1 MTDPVQLR
9 FEDEVAV
16 IVIDNPPV
24 NAGSRAVR
32 QALLDRIGEVA
43 DSTARAAVIIG
54 AGRTFVAGS
63 DIREFG
69 APLEE
74 PQLPAV
80 IAAIEA
86 LPVPVVAAIHGAALG
101 GGFELAL
108 GCDARVATPDAV
120 VGLPEVKLGMVPG
133 AGGTQRLVRLVD
145 VATAIELVCSGR
157 RVPAAE
163 ALELGLIDR
172 LAGEDL
178 LQWAIDHARSLGTA
192 KRRLGELPVK
202 SASPEA
208 VVAAAD
214 RAARR
219 GRQRPNVHAAIRLL
233 RSADSAAFATMLAE
247 ERGVFQELRMGPEAA
262 ALRHLFFAE
271 REAGRVDGLK
281 EISPLPVRT
290 VGVVGAGTMGAA
302 IAVCLL
308 NAGLA
313 VRLVEQDDEAL
324 ARGVGRVE
332 TTLAADLAS
341 GRSSA
346 AEHAARRAALQGTV
360 ELGDLADCDLIIE
373 AAFEDLAVK
382 KDLFV
387 RLDRVARAD
396 AVLATNTSYLDIAAI
411 AAATARPEAVL
422 GLHFFSPANVMKLL
436 EVVRTPATSDLALAT
451 GLKLGRQIGKIA
463 VVSGLGEGFI
473 GNRIYSAYRRQ
484 CEFMVEEGAAPEA
497 VDAALEAFGFAMG
510 PFAVSDLSGLD
521 IAWKTRQRLA
531 ATRDSRERYVTI
543 PDRLCEAGRL
553 GRKTGAGW
561 YRYDSDGRRHPDLAV
576 SEIIAASS
584 AVPRRTIG
592 ADEIQRRALAA
603 IVNEAQLVLEDG
615 IAQRPGDIDVVMVHG
630 YGFPA
635 WEGGP
640 LYWHARQPA
649 DVTAAALE
657 EIAAATGFGFRRPA
671 SAA

>member
-9 FEDEVAV
+9 FEDDVAV

-43 DSTARAAVIIG
+43 DSTARSAVIIG
-54 AGRTFVAGS
+54 AGRTFIAGS

-157 RVPAAE
+157 RVPGPE
-163 ALELGLIDR
+163 ALALGLVDR

-178 LQWAIDHARSLGTA
+178 LQSAIDHARCLGTA

-208 VVAAAD
+208 VDAAAD

-233 RSADSAAFATMLAE
+233 RSADSAPFATMLAE

-271 REAGRVDGLK
+271 REAGRVEGLK
-281 EISPLPVRT
+281 EISPPPVRT

-313 VRLVEQDDEAL
+313 VRLVEQDEEAL

-332 TTLAADLAS
+332 KTVAADLAS
-341 GRSSA
+341 GRASA
-346 AEHAARRAALQGTV
+346 ADHAARRAALQGSV

-382 KDLFV
+382 KDLFA

-396 AVLATNTSYLDIAAI
+396 AILATNTSYLDIAAI

-436 EVVRTPATSDLALAT
+436 EVVRTPATSDVALAT

-521 IAWKTRQRLA
+521 IAWRTRQRLA

-657 EIAAATGFGFRRPA
+657 EIAAATGFGFRLPA

>member
-657 EIAAATGFGFRRPA
+657 EIAAASGFGFRRPS